1 MSVRSLV
8 ANLDVMVVVIL
19 LGSDAVPL
27 HADHLSAP
35 FDSFSFTSAPV
46 KAFSLV
52 SYDWFNGLLPW
63 TASIAEFCVQVPC
76 CNVHFINDNVFQ
88 INTSQGM
95 TGFKQDCCPE
105 ALPRK
110 LSLCTWTLLPE
121 FPEVL
126 IVPDTLQDIRS
137 DPDLANP
144 CRYALFPLAVH
155 KYCHNSLPQLHGKGK
170 AAYTSTK
177 CHHP

>member
-1 MSVRSLV
+1 MECIHCR
-8 ANLDVMVVVIL
+8 A
-19 LGSDAVPL
+19 
-27 HADHLSAP
+27 
-35 FDSFSFTSAPV
+35 
-46 KAFSLV
+46 
-52 SYDWFNGLLPW
+52 
-63 TASIAEFCVQVPC
+63 CVQVPC

-144 CRYALFPLAVH
+144 CRYALFPLAMH
-155 KYCHNSLPQLHGKGK
+155 KYCHNRLPQLCGKGK

-177 CHHP
+177 AHVSSPMSHNPYCSIPCTKLSLLTTAHHF